1 MSKKKK
7 KKKRYGGFET
17 LAMTRRLMAENLR
30 GHAVKFTI
38 AVCCMLV
45 VAASTAAIAWF
56 MREMVNGIF
65 VERNSQAV
73 WNVSLGIM
81 IAYLAKGIATYFQT
95 ITMGSVGASIV
106 ARLQQRQF
114 ETLMTFGMGY
124 FSGAHPSSFMT
135 RLQHS
140 ARAARGIIT
149 LVATNFFRD
158 LFTLIGLGIVML
170 YQDPA
175 MSLVAL
181 AVLPIA
187 IAGIWWIVRATRRIA
202 AQEDEIMAA
211 VTSAGTEAIQG
222 LRVVKSFSM
231 EPAINKRVGGS
242 IERMERR
249 SKALGRIVGLTSPM
263 METLGGLTIGLFI
276 IYAGWQTLA
285 NDKSPGELMAFIT
298 AFLLAYEP
306 AKRLAN
312 FNVQFQRQMVAVERM
327 YNLLDKGV
335 PEDQPHAGAGRF
347 RIVEGRVSVENLSFS
362 YKAGHPVLKN
372 VSFTANPGER
382 TALVGRSGAGK
393 STIVNLILQMFR
405 HEEGTILIDGRDIKT
420 VSLADLR
427 AGIAYVTQ
435 DTFLFSGTIR
445 DNILFGRPDASE
457 EEVVE
462 AARAANALPFIE
474 TFPEGFDTDI
484 GENGGR
490 LSGGQRQR
498 IAIARALIKDAP
510 ILLFDEATSSLDGES
525 ERAVKNA
532 ESHLMA
538 GRTSIIVAHRLS
550 TIQQADKI
558 VVLDSGSIVAVGTH
572 DGLMRESQVYQALFS
587 DPDVEKE

>member
-1 MSKKKK
+1 MGKKKK
-7 KKKRYGGFET
+7 ERKRYGGFEA

-30 GHAVKFTI
+30 GHTGKFII
-38 AVCCMLV
+38 AVGCMLV
-45 VAASTAAIAWF
+45 VAASTAAIAWL

-73 WNVSLGIM
+73 LNVSLGIM

-95 ITMGSVGASIV
+95 VTMGSVGASIV

-335 PEDQPHAGAGRF
+335 PEDQPHAGQPF

-362 YKAGHPVLKN
+362 YKAGHHPVLKN

-457 EEVVE
+457 DEVVE

-558 VVLDSGSIVAVGTH
+558 VVLDSGSVVATVRMT
-572 DGLMRESQVYQALFS
+572 A
-587 DPDVEKE
+587 